1 MFAGFLN
8 SFASIYLLAL
18 GEFDVEDYSSR
29 GTFSQILLWL
39 LFIFFTFMLQITFMN
54 MLIAIMT
61 KTFDDVTK
69 KSRSS
74 SITERISIL
83 NDYSFFLDLF
93 KLDLDA
99 QFLFVIVPS
108 SQDFVTDTVEEKL
121 EEITQTIQKQ

>member
-1 MFAGFLN
+1 
-8 SFASIYLLAL
+8 
-18 GEFDVEDYSSR
+18 
-29 GTFSQILLWL
+29 
-39 LFIFFTFMLQITFMN
+39 MLQITFMN

-61 KTFDDVTK
+61 KTFEDVTQ

-99 QFLFVIVPS
+99 QFLFVIEPS

-121 EEITQTIQKQ
+121 DVITQTIQKQ

>member
-1 MFAGFLN
+1 
-8 SFASIYLLAL
+8 
-18 GEFDVEDYSSR
+18 
-29 GTFSQILLWL
+29 
-39 LFIFFTFMLQITFMN
+39 MN

-61 KTFDDVTK
+61 KTFEDVTQ

-99 QFLFVIVPS
+99 QFLFVIEPS

-121 EEITQTIQKQ
+121 DVITQTIQKQ